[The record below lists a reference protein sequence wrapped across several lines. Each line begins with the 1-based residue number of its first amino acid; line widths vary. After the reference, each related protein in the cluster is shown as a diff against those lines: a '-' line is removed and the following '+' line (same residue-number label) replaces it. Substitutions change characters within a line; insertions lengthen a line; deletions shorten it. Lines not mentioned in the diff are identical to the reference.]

1 MAKKNFPPDPQGER
15 LDALL
20 RATQDL
26 FILQSLLAGVN
37 VDDVRKILKIDKWRV
52 SNISK
57 HLKAAK
63 QRS

>member
-1 MAKKNFPPDPQGER
+1 VAAKKNDADPILEK
-15 LDALL
+15 LDGVL

-26 FILQSLLAGVN
+26 FILQALVAGAT
-37 VDDVRKILKIDKWRV
+37 VDDVRKTLKIDKHRV

-57 HLKAAK
+57 HLKSVK